1 VRAIHFA
8 EGTAGAVDRPI
19 PEPGPGEAL
28 VWVLTAGICNTDIE
42 LFSGYYGFTGVA
54 GHEFV
59 GRVARCPDN
68 PALEGQ
74 RIVAD
79 INCGCGTCRFCL
91 AGNRRHCAARQ
102 VIGIVGRPGAFAEY
116 LCVPIANL
124 YSVPESLDD
133 REAVF
138 AEPLAA
144 ALEVGQQIHI
154 RGTDAVAVL
163 GDGKLGLLCALGL
176 RFVNPNILLI
186 GRHEAK
192 LALASAQGVRTAY
205 CPTGNEDKVLQEMKG
220 AFDLVIEATG
230 RPEGIAQ
237 AIELT
242 RPEGTVALKTT
253 SRLPSNLNMAKVVVD
268 EINLIGSRCGDMQL
282 ALDYL
287 ASGRLDV
294 RPLTQAV
301 HPFSDFSQAFEAAR
315 APGAL
320 KVLLDFSG

>member
-1 VRAIHFA
+1 MRAMYFSN
-8 EGTAGAVDRPI
+8 GTAEAVELPI

-28 VWVLTAGICNTDIE
+28 VRVLSAGICNTDIE
-42 LFSGYYGFTGVA
+42 LFSGYYGFAGVA

-59 GRVARCPDN
+59 GRVARCPDA
-68 PALEGQ
+68 PAREGL

-91 AGNRRHCAARQ
+91 AGNRRHCAARR
-102 VIGIVGRPGAFAEY
+102 VIGIVDRPGAFAEY
-116 LCVPIANL
+116 LTVPIANL
-124 YSVPESLDD
+124 YPVPDDLGD

-144 ALEVGQQIHI
+144 ALEIGQQIHI
-154 RGTDAVAVL
+154 KGSDAVAVL

-176 RFVNPNILLI
+176 RHHNPRLTLI

-192 LALASAQGVRTAY
+192 LALAAAQGVRTVH
-205 CPTGNEDKVLQEMKG
+205 CPAGNEDRILPERRG
-220 AFDLVIEATG
+220 TFDLVIEATG
-230 RPEGIAQ
+230 RPEGLAQ

-253 SRLPSNLNMAKVVVD
+253 SRQPSTLNLAKVVVD
-268 EINLIGSRCGDMQL
+268 EISLVGSRCGDMQL
-282 ALDYL
+282 ALDTL

-301 HPFSDFSQAFEAAR
+301 YPFTDFPRAFEAAR

-320 KVLLDFSG
+320 KVLLDFGG